1 MLEDD
6 AVRSG
11 RARVVENGMIP
22 FMTQASPRSGL
33 ALIALFKL
41 VKGVILLLVGA
52 GLLRLV
58 DPEIATFLVPAVDL
72 LHLHGHSRLVHA
84 LLLKVGVCSSQ
95 TLFLMAYASLLYSVF
110 LLIEGCGLWLEASWA
125 GYMAVISTSVFLPV
139 EFYDVLKQIS
149 VMHVT
154 MLLLNVAIAGYLL
167 RQLGEQTFR

>member
-1 MLEDD
+1 M
-6 AVRSG
+6 APS
-11 RARVVENGMIP
+11 
-22 FMTQASPRSGL
+22 MTHASPRSSL

-41 VKGVILLLVGA
+41 VKGAVLLLVGA

-58 DPEIATFLVPAVDL
+58 DPEIATFLAPTVDL
-72 LHLHGHSRLVHA
+72 LHLHGHSRLVHS
-84 LLLKVGVCSSQ
+84 LLLKVGVFPSH

-154 MLLLNVAIAGYLL
+154 MLLLNIAILGYLVAQLERRSL
-167 RQLGEQTFR
+167 R